1 MAKKD
6 TKSSN
11 RKLHKDFED
20 MDDLDSLMLQIQL
33 ESPNRHRARKPDKTH
48 KIVCIILITYFLVWL
63 LVTP

>member
-6 TKSSN
+6 TSSSN

-33 ESPNRHRARKPDKTH
+33 EVQTDTVQGNQIKLIKLYAHS
-48 KIVCIILITYFLVWL
+48 VVLSGLVII
-63 LVTP
+63 TP